1 MKIMKLFYDGE
12 YAADCENK
20 MNYVKLLW
28 SDGSINNEDVMSEDE
43 ENYGKFPYIIK
54 IAKKIKENSENEYEY
69 VKKYARFEEINK
81 A

>member
-28 SDGSINNEDVMSEDE
+28 SSGSINNEDVMNVD
-43 ENYGKFPYIIK
+43 NCGKFPYIIK
-54 IAKKIKENSENEYEY
+54 IAKKNGENDYG
-69 VKKYARFEEINK
+69 KKYARFEKINK
-81 A
+81 S

>member
-28 SDGSINNEDVMSEDE
+28 SSGSIKGEDVMNEKKCGE
-43 ENYGKFPYIIK
+43 FPYIIK
-54 IAKKIKENSENEYEY
+54 IAKKNGENGD
-69 VKKYARFEEINK
+69 VKKYARFEN
-81 A
+81 